1 MGVIGYDT
9 KSATRH
15 TAVKVNAPICA
26 SPDTSLHP
34 LHFNSDDLLIKAWN
48 PTNGQAEL
56 ESLRWHWL
64 AAAFG
69 YILMNKAPTIRTRLT
84 LAMSG
89 YNHQLS
95 STHRAHQL
103 DHRLRVPRA
112 VPKA

>member
-1 MGVIGYDT
+1 MG
-9 KSATRH
+9 A
-15 TAVKVNAPICA
+15 NEWP
-26 SPDTSLHP
+26 
-34 LHFNSDDLLIKAWN
+34 
-48 PTNGQAEL
+48 GQAGEPMTG
-56 ESLRWHWL
+56 L

-69 YILMNKAPTIRTRLT
+69 YILMNTALTMRARLT

-89 YNHQLS
+89 YNHQHS